1 MSAQPGSVA
10 KVCLLAGKIMLES
23 GAETY
28 RVEDT
33 MNRIAASLGLEN
45 AESYATP
52 TGIQFST
59 EGEASYFR
67 RISNRS
73 NDLQKIADVNSI
85 SRQITAQSLDAKEA
99 LLLLKGIQ
107 HNSETFPFWLQL
119 IASALASG
127 SFAIMFGGSWA
138 DFAPSCIAGAGGY
151 AAMIGFDKLLEI
163 RFIAEFVASF
173 LIAVIA
179 VISINAEFGQ
189 HMDKIIIG
197 AVMPLVPGL
206 HITNAVRDLMAGH
219 LIAGIS
225 KGVEATLTAIAIG
238 AGVAVLFAFLPH

>member
-1 MSAQPGSVA
+1 
-10 KVCLLAGKIMLES
+10 MLES

-85 SRQITAQSLDAKEA
+85 SSGNSGIAPLFNVLTVWISA
-99 LLLLKGIQ
+99 LLL
-107 HNSETFPFWLQL
+107 
-119 IASALASG
+119 
-127 SFAIMFGGSWA
+127 
-138 DFAPSCIAGAGGY
+138 
-151 AAMIGFDKLLEI
+151 
-163 RFIAEFVASF
+163 
-173 LIAVIA
+173 
-179 VISINAEFGQ
+179 
-189 HMDKIIIG
+189 
-197 AVMPLVPGL
+197 
-206 HITNAVRDLMAGH
+206 
-219 LIAGIS
+219 
-225 KGVEATLTAIAIG
+225 
-238 AGVAVLFAFLPH
+238 